1 MHVFSVHTMAPMMS
15 VTRYNK
21 TRFQYIHQLK
31 ITTVMGHKNKNSWY
45 PVFWLT
51 ESFLSYLTTMF

>member
-1 MHVFSVHTMAPMMS
+1 MYVFSVHTMAPMMCM
-15 VTRYNK
+15 TRYDK

-31 ITTVMGHKNKNSWY
+31 ITTVMGHKNRNMY

-51 ESFLSYLTTMF
+51 ESFLGYLTTMC